1 MDIID
6 FLGRHWY
13 LVAALAFFVAW
24 LLTTDMMQ
32 RRRGIIAIEPQR
44 AIRLMND
51 EQVQVYDIRSI
62 NEYQNG
68 HISSAKHLDSDNLE
82 KYIEEIKK
90 TKRAPLIVC
99 ARGTS
104 SAMIAGKLK
113 KLGLETDV
121 YALSGGMLKWTDDNL
136 PVMKK

>member
-24 LLTTDMMQ
+24 LLTADLMQ
-32 RRRGIIAIEPQR
+32 RRRGIVAIEPQR

-51 EQVQVYDIRSI
+51 DQVQIYDVRSM
-62 NEYQNG
+62 NEYQAG
-68 HISSAKHLDSDNLE
+68 HIANAKHLDADNLD
-82 KYIEEIKK
+82 KYIEEIKRK
-90 TKRAPLIVC
+90 KRSPLIVC

-104 SAMIAGKLK
+104 STMIAGKLK

-136 PVMKK
+136 PTVRK